1 MAPDVGAVKRVEK
14 YADLLKS
21 DFGFISKK
29 RVSDTKVELQNIVGD
44 VKDKHV
50 VIVDDL
56 TESLGTMVQ
65 AATECKK
72 QGAVKVTCSVTHGCL
87 TETGIHRLAESIN
100 VIDEFIHSNTTN
112 TWGSIGFK
120 PSNVTELDVS
130 NLFAKA
136 IRSINKNESVSEL
149 FV

>member
-1 MAPDVGAVKRVEK
+1 LV
-14 YADLLKS
+14 
-21 DFGFISKK
+21 ISKK
-29 RVSDTKVELQNIVGD
+29 RVSDTKVELQNVVGN

-65 AATECKK
+65 AAKECKK